1 MIILELGFDF
11 TLASSSLPEI
21 LSDIIQLSP
30 KVLSLKIVLGYLH
43 FALLYL
49 LPELRLLIFCQ
60 LQSHRLHCFRP
71 SGDHFLG
78 GWELLINL
86 LAVRDDSSHLLVSLL
101 GLPLEFDEVLALV
114 GDLLSELPVLHLH
127 LIALLLVLVQVL
139 LQFLH
144 LCLVA
149 LDLLNP
155 VGLGLEPLPL
165 LGDDPVP
172 HLL

>member
-1 MIILELGFDF
+1 M
-11 TLASSSLPEI
+11 
-21 LSDIIQLSP
+21 
-30 KVLSLKIVLGYLH
+30 
-43 FALLYL
+43 
-49 LPELRLLIFCQ
+49 
-60 LQSHRLHCFRP
+60 
-71 SGDHFLG
+71 
-78 GWELLINL
+78 
-86 LAVRDDSSHLLVSLL
+86 RDDSSHLFVSLL

-127 LIALLLVLVQVL
+127 LIALLLVLVQIL

-155 VGLGLEPLPL
+155 VGLCFEPLPL